1 MKEIKVGQRYSRN
14 DVVVKVED
22 INGDSVILART
33 ETIRETVNIENLK
46 TDFVYVGGSRGRK
59 VQPKVTVSHQ
69 TENQGAVLVE

>member
-14 DVVVKVED
+14 DVVMKVED

-46 TDFVYVGGSRGRK
+46 TDFVYVGGSRGL
-59 VQPKVTVSHQ
+59 S
-69 TENQGAVLVE
+69 